1 LLRVSDPAADNA
13 TLSERVD
20 EQVEGDAAKAAAD
33 KVRQRKMMLNQ
44 SSETFMVQM
53 KAPEDGEAASDQV
66 VESVDPKARAR
77 KGMIGRN
84 PTILVRMEEEEADPA
99 GDLFLF
105 TSRLLIRHISRC
117 LLVVLTFCIVD
128 GAAANLAGNL
138 ARQVDELIADEAPP
152 DPKASARMFM
162 IGRTPTLQDVH
173 DMIDRDEVVRM
184 EPEEEAAALEEL
196 REAGLIKSGEQFII
210 CTGSAASSQEQPG

>member
-53 KAPEDGEAASDQV
+53 TAPEDGEAASDQV

-105 TSRLLIRHISRC
+105 TSRLLLIRHISRC
-117 LLVVLTFCIVD
+117 LLMAL
-128 GAAANLAGNL
+128 
-138 ARQVDELIADEAPP
+138 R
-152 DPKASARMFM
+152 
-162 IGRTPTLQDVH
+162 PTLQETWQG
-173 DMIDRDEVVRM
+173 RW
-184 EPEEEAAALEEL
+184 
-196 REAGLIKSGEQFII
+196 
-210 CTGSAASSQEQPG
+210 TN